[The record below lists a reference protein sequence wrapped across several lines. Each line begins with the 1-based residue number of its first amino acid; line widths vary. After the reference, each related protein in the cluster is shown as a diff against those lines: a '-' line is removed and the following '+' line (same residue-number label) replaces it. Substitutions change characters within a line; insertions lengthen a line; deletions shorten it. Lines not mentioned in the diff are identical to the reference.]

1 MRHKIFSLFLT
12 AVFSITCFVPTYGM
26 EITDIEQPNGTVEE
40 EVSDSVYEVGKDTE
54 VDTGIDIVSPGSDTE
69 QDVSDGEEIL
79 EQEEDKTEGVVEPDK
94 DTEPSDDD
102 EIADQGDGES
112 ENNGEDEGVV
122 EEPNQ
127 DEEDKAVVEPEV
139 LPEVLPEVEP
149 IIETLIFESTD
160 GLSIVR
166 DSNGGFSN
174 SYFSCSNLTGMPV
187 KLVGLRVEAINGW
200 QFVDSSV
207 DFRNQLEGVKEIRL
221 TFNGQV
227 IESNGFIELEN
238 PIDIA
243 EEASIEVPV
252 NLEFGPFRDG
262 FSEGVFKFVAVYEGY
277 RVVLP
282 ELPIDP
288 IDPGFSVDPIDP
300 GFSVDP
306 VDPIDP
312 GFSVDPVGP
321 IDPDFS
327 VDPVEPID
335 PDFSVDPI
343 DPVEPTE
350 PVEETEKTEKIEI
363 VEPVEET
370 EKTEVV
376 EETEAVEITEPIKET
391 ESVDLIESDLSED
404 IYKSDEHNVESC
416 FSQDIV

>member
-26 EITDIEQPNGTVEE
+26 EITDVEQSNSTVEE
-40 EVSDSVYEVGKDTE
+40 EISDSVYEVGKDTE

-69 QDVSDGEEIL
+69 QDVSDGEEIP

-94 DTEPSDDD
+94 DTEPSEED
-102 EIADQGDGES
+102 EIVDQGDGES
-112 ENNGEDEGVV
+112 ENNGEDEGFV

-127 DEEDKAVVEPEV
+127 DEEDKEVVEPEV

-166 DSNGGFSN
+166 DSNGSFSN

-282 ELPIDP
+282 ELPIP
-288 IDPGFSVDPIDP
+288 E
-300 GFSVDP
+300 
-306 VDPIDP
+306 DPIDP